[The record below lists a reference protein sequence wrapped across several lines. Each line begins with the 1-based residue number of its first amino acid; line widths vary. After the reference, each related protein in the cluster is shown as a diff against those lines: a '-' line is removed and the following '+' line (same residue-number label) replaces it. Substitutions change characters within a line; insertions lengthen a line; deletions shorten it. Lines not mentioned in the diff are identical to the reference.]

1 MGSMV
6 AWKTNKNDLIKTIL
20 TDKFLKR
27 EEAIKEEIQLI
38 KENINNPLNK
48 NYNIPGLGFHN
59 TGRVFEKS
67 VRDKMRLARLGDKN
81 PRYGNP
87 HSEETKEKIRIG
99 GEASSIIN
107 NGYGELFDTIL
118 LNDVLDQYDISILK
132 MDIEGSEYS
141 CINSLKD
148 LKVDQVCIE
157 WHHWLGD
164 MFTIQETLSCIDK
177 IKSFGYT
184 EVVRESENPPKRYI
198 KESIFIKSSLI
209 S

>member
-6 AWKTNKNDLIKTIL
+6 AWKPNKNDLIKTIL
-20 TDKFLKR
+20 NDKFLTR

-87 HSEETKEKIRIG
+87 HSEETKEKIRIKAKG
-99 GEASSIIN
+99 RIYSEETKKRLSDARIKKPVLQFDKDMNFIKEYESIKIAGEN
-107 NGYGELFDTIL
+107 TKTDKG
-118 LNDVLDQYDISILK
+118 DISKVCNNKQKSAGGWIWKLK
-132 MDIEGSEYS
+132 
-141 CINSLKD
+141 
-148 LKVDQVCIE
+148 
-157 WHHWLGD
+157 
-164 MFTIQETLSCIDK
+164 
-177 IKSFGYT
+177 
-184 EVVRESENPPKRYI
+184 
-198 KESIFIKSSLI
+198 
-209 S
+209 